1 MSNQVQYAHDV
12 AKFFDNGHQDVIHG
26 CAEGATEPMDTI
38 ECIVDALE
46 RYKRHPDFPVVE
58 FTAAQENSGLPDLY
72 DSYAAEEVYAF
83 FYNGKSL
90 EDIKKG

>member
-1 MSNQVQYAHDV
+1 MNQVQYAHDV
-12 AKFFDNGHQDVIHG
+12 TKFFDAGHQDVIYT
-26 CAEGATEPMDTI
+26 ANEDAAEPMDAI
-38 ECIVDALE
+38 ESIVDVIE

-58 FTAAQENSGLPDLY
+58 FTEAQENAGQPDLY

-83 FYNGKSL
+83 FFNGKSL